1 MKKPIDKTYLENC
14 FKDFHAYLLTK
25 VFHTHENKAIL
36 DKIGESATGNI
47 LFDGSEIVSG
57 NDGIDGKS
65 AYQIAV
71 DNGFTGTE
79 IEWIESLK
87 GETGSKGDKGDKGDP
102 GEQGSKGIDGKN
114 GLTPNIDP
122 ETKHWC
128 IGETDTGVIAE
139 GKNGTNGSD
148 GVNGQDGIT
157 PHIDPTTK
165 HWFIGDVD
173 TGVIAEGTKG
183 DKGDQGAN
191 AENVTLESIGAASVD
206 HMHGSIKTI
215 TLSTTE
221 PETVAEGELVLVY
234 EE

>member
-1 MKKPIDKTYLENC
+1 MKKPIDKTYLENS
-14 FKDFHAYLLTK
+14 FKNFHIYLLTK
-25 VFHTHENKAIL
+25 IFHNHENKTVL
-36 DKIGESATGNI
+36 DKIGESASGNI
-47 LFDGSEIVSG
+47 LFDGSEIVNGS
-57 NDGIDGKS
+57 DGVDGKS

-79 IEWIESLK
+79 TEWIASLK
-87 GETGSKGDKGDKGDP
+87 GETGLKGDKGDKGDP
-102 GEQGSKGIDGKN
+102 GEN
-114 GLTPNIDP
+114 GVIPHINP

-139 GKNGTNGSD
+139 GQNGTNGSD

-165 HWFIGDVD
+165 HWFVGDVD
-173 TGVIAEGTKG
+173 TGVIAEGAKG

-206 HMHGSIKTI
+206 HMHGAIKTI

-221 PETVAEGELVLVY
+221 PDTVAEGELVLVY